1 MLTPNNSTL
10 HARLL
15 NIACNVSDRALRDC
29 IQRFANNNLVD
40 YSVGYTDAVQITADT
55 FRDAIASPYSTAK
68 FQHFF
73 QLCLDE
79 CRGELS
85 HIEFFN
91 QELPF

>member
-1 MLTPNNSTL
+1 MLTPINSTL

-15 NIACNVSDRALRDC
+15 NIACDAQDRPLREC
-29 IQRFANNNLVD
+29 IQLFANNLAKYGDVSYVN
-40 YSVGYTDAVQITADT
+40 AVQITADT
-55 FRDAIASPYSTAK
+55 FRDAIASPYSSDK
-68 FQHFF
+68 YIYFF
-73 QLCLDE
+73 QKCLDE

>member
-10 HARLL
+10 HARIL

-29 IQRFANNNLVD
+29 IQRIANNNL
-40 YSVGYTDAVQITADT
+40 SGYTVSYVDAVQITADY
-55 FRDAIASPYSTAK
+55 FRDAIASPYSTAQ